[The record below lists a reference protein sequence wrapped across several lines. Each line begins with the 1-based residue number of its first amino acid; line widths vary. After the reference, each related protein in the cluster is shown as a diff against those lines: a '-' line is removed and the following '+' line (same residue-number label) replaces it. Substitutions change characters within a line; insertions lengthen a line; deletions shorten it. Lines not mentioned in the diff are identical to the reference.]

1 MNLLQLV
8 ELVAAALILAG
19 GVFLYR
25 RRPAKDDAGDEGDDG
40 GHYGSQGAVLLFVI
54 AIIIA
59 IHGSGALEYH
69 PSASEIE
76 TYQGLKGLT
85 GH

>member
-1 MNLLQLV
+1 MDALQLV
-8 ELVAAALILAG
+8 ELAAAALILAG

-25 RRPAKDDAGDEGDDG
+25 RKPAAADADDG
-40 GHYGSQGAVLLFVI
+40 RYGSQGAVLLFVI

-59 IHGSGALEYH
+59 IHGSGALQYH
-69 PSASEIE
+69 PTASEIE
-76 TYQGLKGLT
+76 TYQGLKQMS